1 MSYQDKV
8 LAYTTDEIIASTQ
21 RQPTTPSMLSSPNF
35 LMCPPFSF
43 HTADANNAWME
54 NKTAEERAVDTVRAF
69 EEFQALYHFMVAQGA
84 FIYLL
89 PVPSDC
95 SLQDL
100 VYSANAGLVLHHLEE
115 SIVIVSNFTSP
126 PRYGETPVIENFF
139 KAMGYQTI
147 IAPHKFEGEADLK
160 YLYDNIYIGGYGMRS
175 QRETYEWM
183 EENFGMNIIKVRLH
197 NGYLYHLD
205 CNIFPITS
213 EDTLVYTEGFE
224 RDEIKAI
231 EKVTNIISVDRVSAI
246 LGITNSVRVETT
258 VLNMKQPYYNEE
270 HHLSR
275 ARQAEIHKNNQLEKI
290 CGRLGLQVKY
300 FELDEF
306 FKGGAALSCLIMHLN
321 RRY

>member
-1 MSYQDKV
+1 MSYQANV
-8 LAYTTDEIIASTQ
+8 LAYTTDQIIASTE

-54 NKTAEERAVDTVRAF
+54 HKTLEERTVDTVRAF
-69 EEFQALYHFMVAQGA
+69 QEFQALYHFMVEQGA

-89 PVPSDC
+89 PVPADC

-100 VYSANAGLVLHHLEE
+100 VFSANAGLVLHHLQE

-139 KAMGYQTI
+139 KAMGYRTI
-147 IAPHKFEGEADLK
+147 VSPHKFEGEADLK
-160 YLYDNIYIGGYGMRS
+160 YLYDNIYIGGYAMRS
-175 QRETYEWM
+175 EYTTYEWM
-183 EENFGMNIIKVRLH
+183 EENFDMNIIKVKMH

-213 EDTLVYTEGFE
+213 EDTMIYTEGFT

-231 EKVTNIISVDRVSAI
+231 EKVTNILPVDKVCAT
-246 LGITNSVRVETT
+246 LGMTNSVRVGTT
-258 VLNMKQPYYNEE
+258 VLNMKQPYYHRE
-270 HHLSR
+270 HHLSP

-290 CGRLGLQVKY
+290 CGRLGLQVRY
-300 FELDEF
+300 FALDEF
-306 FKGGAALSCLIMHLN
+306 FKGGAALSCMIMHLN
-321 RRY
+321 RPY